1 MAFPH
6 TNTFKALLGNLKW
19 LYLNSNWVD
28 TTQKF
33 VLSSSECISLGKW
46 SKSRFL
52 NPPKD
57 YSFFTYH
64 SEWTHIKSYL
74 MWILAFTIHA
84 CMKWIEK
91 CAPCKH
97 WQEAQSF
104 RRKCE
109 ARYISAWF
117 CCNKSNWLRPL
128 SWFLPVKDQ
137 VNKWLFKSQH
147 LKFLLMYVKQ

>member
-1 MAFPH
+1 MALFKLKLGGHHTKICIVLIRSAFPWE
-6 TNTFKALLGNLKW
+6 NDPNLDSW
-19 LYLNSNWVD
+19 
-28 TTQKF
+28 
-33 VLSSSECISLGKW
+33 I
-46 SKSRFL
+46 
-52 NPPKD
+52 PPKD

-64 SEWTHIKSYL
+64 SEGIHIKSYL

-84 CMKWIEK
+84 WMKWIEK

-104 RRKCE
+104 RQKCE
-109 ARYISAWF
+109 AHCISAWF

-147 LKFLLMYVKQ
+147 LKFLLMYAKQ